1 VTTDGSVS
9 AGSVPVWKKVSG
21 PQADRKTISRSIKM
35 ESIRFNKNTPFEA
48 VDHYLYSMKIGNIC
62 QANRRKRNVFV
73 GDIPDKLNLLEII
86 NKKHGEISLQKIK
99 SNT

>member
-1 VTTDGSVS
+1 
-9 AGSVPVWKKVSG
+9 
-21 PQADRKTISRSIKM
+21 M
-35 ESIRFNKNTPFEA
+35 ESIRFNQDTPFE
-48 VDHYLYSMKIGNIC
+48 DSYYLYSMKIGNIC

-86 NKKHGEISLQKIK
+86 NKKHGEISLRKIK